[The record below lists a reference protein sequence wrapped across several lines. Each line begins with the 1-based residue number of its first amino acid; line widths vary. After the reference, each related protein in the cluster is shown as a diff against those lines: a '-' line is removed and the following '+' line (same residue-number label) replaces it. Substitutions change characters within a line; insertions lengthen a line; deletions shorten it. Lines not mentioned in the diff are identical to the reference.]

1 MALSQLGMVAFD
13 ELVAALD
20 QPSEPVVI
28 QRIRRALILMAP
40 FPGEQLIDVLEQHR
54 SVGQAEQVVAVLR
67 DKGQE
72 AAQVLVA
79 NFLHHD
85 ESVRAYIQQTLEQ
98 MPGTVV
104 VPALLDAL
112 YQPELRPAISTLLLR
127 YPDAAIPPLV
137 GLLGEY
143 ERSVIAADLLPAFWL
158 RSCSDLWW
166 QV

>member
-20 QPSEPVVI
+20 QPTESVVI

-40 FPGEQLIDVLEQHR
+40 FPGEQLIGVLEQHR

-67 DKGQE
+67 DKGLE
-72 AAQVLVA
+72 AAHVLVA
-79 NFLHHD
+79 NLLHHD
-85 ESVRAYIQQTLEQ
+85 EPVREYIQQTLEQ

-112 YQPELRPAISTLLLR
+112 YQPERRPAISTLLLR
-127 YPDAAIPPLV
+127 FLMRLCRHWSVCLVNMSAASLRLICCRVLAPL
-137 GLLGEY
+137 
-143 ERSVIAADLLPAFWL
+143 
-158 RSCSDLWW
+158 CSDLWW